1 MQNKIQLPEH
11 VKEIIGLLDSNSF
24 SAYVVGGAIRDS
36 LLGRP
41 VHDWDICTEALPEDV
56 IRIFSKYTVVPTGLK
71 HGTVS
76 IIIDGWMYEVST
88 FRADGDYSDNRH
100 PDSVTFIRDIRND
113 LCRRDF
119 TINAMAYNEKE
130 GLIDP
135 FDGMLDIENKIIR
148 CVGIPDRRFD
158 EDALRMLRAI
168 RLSSQLGFSIS
179 GLTQQAII
187 DRPYLILKISP
198 ERVQQEINK
207 ILLSDHPEYIK
218 KIYDYRIMEP
228 IIPELH
234 KCFGVDQKN
243 ENHIYNVGEHIIET
257 IKYTP
262 NNLILRLSA
271 MLHDIGK
278 PSTMTVDAN
287 GVGHFYRHE
296 DVSCDMARE
305 ILQRLKYDNYTID
318 EVCLLVKTHMNCIPA
333 TKRTMRRLLN
343 QIGKE
348 RIMNWFALKDA
359 DAKARKESNYLF
371 IKNKIDKS
379 IDLYNQ
385 VILDDE
391 CFSLKDLAINGDDL
405 KNIGYKEG
413 KEIGETLADC
423 LRIVIEDAE
432 KNNKEYLLE
441 YVRICDSY
449 KGEK

>member
-1 MQNKIQLPEH
+1 MQNKIQFPEH
-11 VKEIIGLLDSNSF
+11 VKEIIGLLESNSF
-24 SAYVVGGAIRDS
+24 SAYIVGGAIRDS
-36 LLGRP
+36 LLERQ

-56 IRIFSKYTVVPTGLK
+56 IKIFSKYTVVPTGLK

-100 PDSVTFIRDIRND
+100 PDSVTFIGDIRND

-187 DRPYLILKISP
+187 DRPYLILTISP

-441 YVRICDSY
+441 YVNQIKR
-449 KGEK
+449 

>member
-1 MQNKIQLPEH
+1 MQNKIQFPEH
-11 VKEIIGLLDSNSF
+11 VKEIIGLLESNSF
-24 SAYVVGGAIRDS
+24 SAYIVGGAIRDS
-36 LLGRP
+36 LLGRQ

-56 IRIFSKYTVVPTGLK
+56 IKIFSKYTVVPTGLK

-100 PDSVTFIRDIRND
+100 PDSVTFIGDIRND

-135 FDGMLDIENKIIR
+135 FDGMYDIEDKTIR

-207 ILLSDHPEYIK
+207 ILLSEYPEYIK
-218 KIYDYRIMEP
+218 KIYDYGMMEP

-243 ENHIYNVGEHIIET
+243 ENHIYDVGEHIIET
-257 IKYTP
+257 IKYIP
-262 NNLILRLSA
+262 NDLILRLAA

-278 PSTMTVDAN
+278 PQTMTVDAN
-287 GVGHFYRHE
+287 GIGHFYRHE
-296 DVSCDMARE
+296 DVSSDMARE
-305 ILQRLKYDNYTID
+305 ILQRLKYDNHTID

-348 RIMNWFALKDA
+348 RIMDWFALKEA
-359 DAKARKESNYLF
+359 DAKARKESNYSS

-379 IDLYNQ
+379 IELYNQ
-385 VILDDE
+385 IILDDE
-391 CFSLKDLAINGDDL
+391 CFSLKDLAINGYDL
-405 KNIGYKEG
+405 KDVGYKEG
-413 KEIGETLADC
+413 KEIGEVLADC
-423 LRIVIEDAE
+423 LELVIEDAE

-441 YVRICDSY
+441 YVNQIKR
-449 KGEK
+449 

>member
-441 YVRICDSY
+441 YVNQIKR
-449 KGEK
+449 